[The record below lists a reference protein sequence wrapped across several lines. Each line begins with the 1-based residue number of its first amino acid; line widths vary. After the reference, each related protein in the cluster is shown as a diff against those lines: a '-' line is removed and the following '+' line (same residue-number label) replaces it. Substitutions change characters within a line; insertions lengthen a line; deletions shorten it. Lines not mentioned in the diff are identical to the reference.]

1 MPLLIREAV
10 RRGRGVS
17 IRQQAHY
24 STHRM
29 TPHTHDLTDLFDQ
42 LGISSDR
49 HSIAHFI
56 RCHTVLGN
64 GTHLHD
70 GASWSAS
77 QSTFLREAI
86 DQDGDWAL
94 VVDQLNAALHH

>member
-1 MPLLIREAV
+1 M
-10 RRGRGVS
+10 S
-17 IRQQAHY
+17 THQQAHFPKY
-24 STHRM
+24 AM
-29 TPHTHDLTDLFDQ
+29 TPHTHDMTDLFDQ
-42 LGISSDR
+42 LGISSDQR
-49 HSIAHFI
+49 SIAHFI

-77 QSTFLREAI
+77 QSIFLREAI